1 MRSLRSVCLLTI
13 FLSAI
18 AFARSNPRPLIN
30 QPLVP
35 ESATPGSGEFTLTVN
50 GSGFSSGAVVH
61 WNGSPR
67 TTEVIS
73 SSQLKATIGAADVA
87 KAGTASVTVVNPTPG
102 GRTST
107 PVYFLIT
114 QPSSSVAMAAHP
126 NTFRSGPVVTGD
138 FDNDGKFD
146 VVVGH
151 IDDKGNWVISLF
163 RGNGDGTFKKPINT
177 VIPGNMAGIVA
188 LGTGDFD
195 GDGKLDL
202 ALEWEYESALGTI
215 VLLNNGDGTFRGG
228 SDSWSL
234 SGLGAFA
241 DLSGDGMPDAV
252 TVYPNNPQASVLL
265 GSGGGDFEFSQYLDI
280 SQLSNVDVAAIGDF
294 NGDGN
299 LDIAIPGG
307 GQVLIFLGKGDGTF
321 PQEGVSYSTGDGD
334 NLVTADVN
342 GDGKLDL
349 VMGGCVL
356 IGKGDGTF
364 TQGKCAGNWTWT
376 QVADFNGDG
385 KLDLVGMA
393 VDSQYKQTIYIA
405 LGNGDGTFQR
415 PIAFDAG
422 TAFDGGVLFAAGD
435 FKGDG
440 KLDLVVP
447 DWKGSSLFLQTVA
460 SVSPNSLSFG
470 NVDMG
475 AKSKPQTVTLK
486 NIGSSA
492 LKIDGIKI
500 TGEYSDDFVEANN
513 CGTSLPAG
521 SSCKIRVTFTPK
533 AEQKFDASFQVNY
546 AGEGGPQVVPLSG
559 NGVAGVSVSLTPSK
573 LTFPVQL
580 VGTTGSA
587 KLATL
592 TNTGSV
598 AVTISKISATAP
610 FSQTN
615 NCPSSLGA
623 GASCQIQVSFKPTV
637 KGLASGKLSVAD
649 DAPGSPQTVALSGI
663 GTEVELS
670 PIAVNFAGQKVGGK
684 SAPVPVEL
692 TNKGTTTLSISQ
704 ITVSGKD
711 AGDFSQ
717 SNNCGHSVPAGGSCT
732 IKVAFKPTAK
742 GRRAANVALSDD
754 GGGSPQGIP
763 LSGTGT

>member
-13 FLSAI
+13 FLSSI
-18 AFARSNPRPLIN
+18 AFAHSNPIPLIN

-35 ESATPGSGEFTLTVN
+35 ESATPGSGGFTLTVN
-50 GSGFSSGAVVH
+50 GTGFSSGAVVR

-87 KAGTASVTVVNPTPG
+87 KAGTASVTVVNPAPG
-102 GRTST
+102 GGTST
-107 PVYFLIT
+107 AVDFLIT

-126 NTFRSGPVVTGD
+126 NNFRAGPVVTGD
-138 FDNDGKFD
+138 FDNDGKSD
-146 VVVGH
+146 VVVGQV
-151 IDDKGNWVISLF
+151 DDKYNWVISLF

-177 VIPGNMAGIVA
+177 VIPGNMSGIVGLSA
-188 LGTGDFD
+188 GDFD

-202 ALEWEYESALGTI
+202 ALEWEYEAAFGTV
-215 VLLNNGDGTFRGG
+215 VLINDGNGTFTGG
-228 SDSWSL
+228 FSGWSV

-241 DLSGDGMPDAV
+241 DLNGDGTPDAV

-265 GSGGGDFEFSQYLDI
+265 DFGFSQYLDI
-280 SQLSNVDVAAIGDF
+280 SELSNVNVAAIGDF

-307 GQVLIFLGKGDGTF
+307 GQVLIFLGQGDGTF
-321 PQEGVSYSTGDGD
+321 PQEGVSYVGGDGD
-334 NLVTADVN
+334 NLVVADVN

-364 TQGKCAGNWTWT
+364 THGKCVGNWPWT
-376 QVADFNGDG
+376 QVGDFNGDG
-385 KLDLVGMA
+385 KLDLVGLT
-393 VDSQYKQTIYIA
+393 VDSAYKQTMHIA

-422 TAFDGGVLFAAGD
+422 RTFDGGVPFAAGD

-440 KLDLVVP
+440 KLDLVVSAG
-447 DWKGSSLFLQTVA
+447 KSTFFFLQTVA

-486 NIGSSA
+486 NVGSNA
-492 LKIDGIKI
+492 LKIDSIRI
-500 TGEYSDDFVEANN
+500 TGEYSHDFVEAND

-533 AEQKFDASFQVNY
+533 TAQKFNASLQVNY

-559 NGVAGVSVSLTPSK
+559 SGVAGASVSLSPSK

-580 VGTTGSA
+580 LGTTGSA
-587 KLATL
+587 QFATL

-637 KGLASGKLSVAD
+637 KGPASGKLSVAD
-649 DAPGSPQTVALSGI
+649 NAPGSPQTVALSGI

-670 PIAVNFAGQKVGGK
+670 PIAVNFAGQKVG
-684 SAPVPVEL
+684 SRSVPVPVEL
-692 TNKGTTTLSISQ
+692 TNKGTTALSISQ
-704 ITVSGKD
+704 ITIGGKD

-732 IKVAFKPTAK
+732 IRVAFKPTAK

-754 GGGSPQGIP
+754 GGGSPQAIP